1 MKLLFICEDCGYIGF
16 KKKSRNIIEYKL
28 QSLNKIENR
37 FSSFHI
43 KLSWKIFQFPTF
55 VTKNYS
61 VDIHSIQLSSVT
73 SIVIE
78 TSTSVY
84 RMKKIWF
91 DPFFYWFLF
100 SKVVISFGILIRLRL
115 FEICDTPCI
124 HVQITSHCSRAINS
138 QNISK
143 IDLVFRTK

>member
-78 TSTSVY
+78 TSTNV
-84 RMKKIWF
+84 
-91 DPFFYWFLF
+91 DLTPFSTDFYFQKSWFLSVF
-100 SKVVISFGILIRLRL
+100 LYDWGSSRFVIL
-115 FEICDTPCI
+115 
-124 HVQITSHCSRAINS
+124 
-138 QNISK
+138 
-143 IDLVFRTK
+143 LVFMFKSPVIALEPSILKTFPK